1 MKSTTTPLKRDTGK
15 LIAKNLIILV
25 VLLTVCSL
33 SIWAWFA
40 SETEAE
46 ANGISI
52 KAKASGVQVSWDGE
66 NYYND
71 LTALS
76 NTDESFTSGKSGLAK
91 FITGAKDTPYGLK
104 LITGNG
110 VDFFEPYLNRRTGEA
125 VVSNGVWQ
133 GVTINESNS
142 QGRFVDVDLYFRGT
156 SEGNVWLHQDST
168 ARPLSNNNPDN
179 HLDTDPTVRTSDY
192 GGFTRDYIAG
202 ASRMAFFDRTNT
214 NLLTSANCKFTWA
227 PNADVHLEEGEG
239 YTLFDEYETTK
250 VSGGYTDIPE
260 EMLHLPD
267 GNTYYIW
274 IPDEYTED
282 SVTQFSTIRPY
293 MMEFLEIDKETGKG
307 LYVYDN
313 WKFDENGNLQSKV
326 PNIGLPGRPNMD
338 IPFIISTS
346 NQTYSSEWNYVE
358 AIVQNSK
365 NTKDDDDG
373 IDGSPNVKIS
383 DGNYNFGSN
392 NVMLPKITFNS
403 YQDDTM
409 RLVIGFNPD
418 TSSASTNATTGKNY
432 SNAAIILGYSSEKND
447 KVYDRIGYINGN
459 EEDFNYYLLENS
471 THCAIANPAGS
482 VALSS
487 VTNQM
492 KDIKFKDTENSTI
505 SPFYISLAEQ
515 FTVEQVTL
523 NRDKE
528 YDYTYK
534 FLNKKENKYLAI
546 SQNPNNPDEGIV
558 GINTT
563 TGMEFSLEYIE
574 NVKGPVLKSSNDYYL
589 VFENGSM
596 KGVKTLTNYTTAL
609 TVFTGDSYTVITN
622 YDVDMQTYSYYHSGN
637 TSESVYTQNAE
648 TGAFNCDTTNIPL
661 YASPKAEDDETDTI
675 GVMIAEL
682 KKADETSEFYTAKI
696 TMRIWVEG
704 TDNEAQIPLAEGRFN
719 FDLHFTNRPLEETT
733 E

>member
-125 VVSNGVWQ
+125 VKNNGVWQ

-156 SEGNVWLHQDST
+156 SKGNVWLHQDST

-202 ASRMAFFDRTNT
+202 ASRMAFFDRTNM
-214 NLLTSANCKFTWA
+214 NSLTSANCKFTWA
-227 PNADVHLEEGEG
+227 PNANVHLEEGEG
-239 YTLFDEYETTK
+239 YTLFDETLNDTFTTTSGIAIDGGVVNDNKTYYLWTFYDDAVITSYQQDLSNFEARKFEYNEEYRYFTTTVTTYLPTYEINP
-250 VSGGYTDIPE
+250 SIPFFVNE
-260 EMLHLPD
+260 SPIKPD
-267 GNTYYIW
+267 ASSVYQYNTYV
-274 IPDEYTED
+274 DGAESAKTLRED
-282 SVTQFSTIRPY
+282 LGQYYMVTDSQF
-293 MMEFLEIDKETGKG
+293 
-307 LYVYDN
+307 
-313 WKFDENGNLQSKV
+313 
-326 PNIGLPGRPNMD
+326 NIGD
-338 IPFIISTS
+338 AAFS
-346 NQTYSSEWNYVE
+346 NAMKIVNGQI
-358 AIVQNSK
+358 AI
-365 NTKDDDDG
+365 
-373 IDGSPNVKIS
+373 GS
-383 DGNYNFGSN
+383 
-392 NVMLPKITFNS
+392 KITYEVGYDPVNKL
-403 YQDDTM
+403 
-409 RLVIGFNPD
+409 LVILNYQVVGGGSFNLAGQGTTTVSNVPYYPLPNNSN
-418 TSSASTNATTGKNY
+418 TVLANRVSA
-432 SNAAIILGYSSEKND
+432 
-447 KVYDRIGYINGN
+447 
-459 EEDFNYYLLENS
+459 
-471 THCAIANPAGS
+471 
-482 VALSS
+482 VALST
-487 VTNQM
+487 VTNHIS
-492 KDIKFKDTENSTI
+492 DISFKDDTQYTI
-505 SPFYISLAEQ
+505 KPMSVKTSEMFTALQTTVDSEHPSKDTYQCYNESKKQYLVLTSSGLVSYSNTDGTQ
-515 FTVEQVTL
+515 F
-523 NRDKE
+523 K
-528 YDYTYK
+528 
-534 FLNKKENKYLAI
+534 
-546 SQNPNNPDEGIV
+546 
-558 GINTT
+558 
-563 TGMEFSLEYIE
+563 LEY
-574 NVKGPVLKSSNDYYL
+574 NKDVTGPLIKSSDGYYL

-609 TVFTGDSYTVITN
+609 TVFTGDSYTVNTN
-622 YDVDMQTYSYYHSGN
+622 YDITQQTYSYYHSGN
-637 TSESVYTQNAE
+637 TSESVYTPNAE

-661 YASPKAEDDETDTI
+661 YASPKDEDDTDTI

>member
-52 KAKASGVQVSWDGE
+52 KAKANGVQVSWDGE

-91 FITGAKDTPYGLK
+91 FITGAKDTPYSLK

-125 VVSNGVWQ
+125 VKNNGVWQ

-168 ARPLSNNNPDN
+168 ARPLSNNNPDD

-227 PNADVHLEEGEG
+227 PNANVHLEEGEG
-239 YTLFDEYETTK
+239 YTIHTEFK
-250 VSGGYTDIPE
+250 PANVPVSGTSTVPQDMLME
-260 EMLHLPD
+260 EQSGVYYYLWLPV
-267 GNTYYIW
+267 
-274 IPDEYTED
+274 EYSSD
-282 SVTQFSTIRPY
+282 NVTQFSDFFPIL
-293 MMEFLEIDKETGKG
+293 MEFRDYDNDGTKG
-307 LYVYDN
+307 LYAADYKLKIPSSTSSPSIPFFVTKSTVKVEDLASLSYTNADFSFVDN
-313 WKFDENGNLQSKV
+313 YHSRLTKDQSDGTNNGPYENGKNPYVAIGDGTYYVDYEGNSYPCNILYYSNLTDKDV
-326 PNIGLPGRPNMD
+326 DVTIAVNTEDL
-338 IPFIISTS
+338 S
-346 NQTYSSEWNYVE
+346 NENNNNNYTRA
-358 AIVQNSK
+358 AIV
-365 NTKDDDDG
+365 
-373 IDGSPNVKIS
+373 V
-383 DGNYNFGSN
+383 
-392 NVMLPKITFNS
+392 
-403 YQDDTM
+403 
-409 RLVIGFNPD
+409 
-418 TSSASTNATTGKNY
+418 
-432 SNAAIILGYSSEKND
+432 GYSGDGKTF
-447 KVYDRIGYINGN
+447 DRSGTNGGTSVI
-459 EEDFNYYLLENS
+459 NYYLLENG
-471 THCAIANPAGS
+471 THCALANPAGS

-523 NRDKE
+523 NKDKE

-574 NVKGPVLKSSNDYYL
+574 NVKGPVLKSSNGYYL

-648 TGAFNCDTTNIPL
+648 TGALNCNTTTIPL
-661 YASPKAEDDETDTI
+661 YASPKAVDDDTDTI

-719 FDLHFTNRPLEETT
+719 FDLHFTNRPLEEST

>member
-125 VVSNGVWQ
+125 VKNNGVWQ

-156 SEGNVWLHQDST
+156 SKGNVWLHQDST
-168 ARPLSNNNPDN
+168 ARPLSTNAVD
-179 HLDTDPTVRTSDY
+179 RTSDY

-214 NLLTSANCKFTWA
+214 DLLTSTNCKFTWA
-227 PNADVHLEEGEG
+227 PNADVHLEEGDG
-239 YTLFDEYETTK
+239 YTLFDETSVDTITSTSSVEIDGGVEEPTGDSYYFWTFDRDYLATSGPTTFNNFSCSETVNNSLVTTEIEGVNIQARK
-250 VSGGYTDIPE
+250 FEYIEKFQSYVTTVTLKLPTYSDNNPSIPIFITVNTTDRNQLTTNNANIIKNIDGAASKQESEGQYFGVTSTTYKVGDYSCANAFYIVSGMIPTE
-260 EMLHLPD
+260 N
-267 GNTYYIW
+267 NT
-274 IPDEYTED
+274 
-282 SVTQFSTIRPY
+282 
-293 MMEFLEIDKETGKG
+293 
-307 LYVYDN
+307 
-313 WKFDENGNLQSKV
+313 
-326 PNIGLPGRPNMD
+326 
-338 IPFIISTS
+338 
-346 NQTYSSEWNYVE
+346 
-358 AIVQNSK
+358 
-365 NTKDDDDG
+365 
-373 IDGSPNVKIS
+373 
-383 DGNYNFGSN
+383 
-392 NVMLPKITFNS
+392 ITL
-403 YQDDTM
+403 T
-409 RLVIGFNPD
+409 
-418 TSSASTNATTGKNY
+418 
-432 SNAAIILGYSSEKND
+432 LGYNPETKYLDVLEYMTTQNHEFSLLGQGVQSSVE
-447 KVYDRIGYINGN
+447 YP
-459 EEDFNYYLLENS
+459 YYPLPNNS
-471 THCAIANPAGS
+471 NTVLANRVSA
-482 VALSS
+482 VALST
-487 VTNQM
+487 VTNHIS
-492 KDIKFKDTENSTI
+492 DISFKDDTQYTIKPMSVKTSEMFTALKTTVDSEHPSTDTYQ
-505 SPFYISLAEQ
+505 FYNESKKQYLVLTSSGLVSYSNTAGTQ
-515 FTVEQVTL
+515 F
-523 NRDKE
+523 K
-528 YDYTYK
+528 
-534 FLNKKENKYLAI
+534 
-546 SQNPNNPDEGIV
+546 
-558 GINTT
+558 
-563 TGMEFSLEYIE
+563 LEY
-574 NVKGPVLKSSNDYYL
+574 NKDVTGPLIKSSDGYYL

-609 TVFTGDSYTVITN
+609 TVFTGDSYTVITD
-622 YDVDMQTYSYYHSGN
+622 YEVAKQTYSYYRSGY
-637 TSESVYTQNAE
+637 TSESVYNLNDE
-648 TGAFNCDTTNIPL
+648 TGAFNCATTPIPL
-661 YASPKAEDDETDTI
+661 YASPKAENDDTDTI

-719 FDLHFTNRPLEETT
+719 FDLHFTNRPSEETT